1 VAVGEIIAQDGTR
14 LSVRPIESDDK
25 AALTAAFARLSAES
39 RYRRFFAP
47 RQRLNETDL
56 RYLTEVDHSDHEA
69 LVAFLPSTGEAIGVA
84 RYVRSEDPTVAEVA
98 VTVADDWHHKGVA
111 TALIELLVVRA
122 REEGI
127 ERFLA
132 LVLSENEAAVELFKA
147 LAVGDA
153 EPKRGESGHLELVI
167 DLPEG
172 DSISGTDLGSA
183 LRSAASDAVEIN
195 PWRLLLRQIQATVER
210 GWTADEEA
218 DSE

>member
-1 VAVGEIIAQDGTR
+1 
-14 LSVRPIESDDK
+14 
-25 AALTAAFARLSAES
+25 
-39 RYRRFFAP
+39 
-47 RQRLNETDL
+47 
-56 RYLTEVDHSDHEA
+56 
-69 LVAFLPSTGEAIGVA
+69 
-84 RYVRSEDPTVAEVA
+84 
-98 VTVADDWHHKGVA
+98 
-111 TALIELLVVRA
+111 
-122 REEGI
+122 
-127 ERFLA
+127 
-132 LVLSENEAAVELFKA
+132 LSENEAAVELFKA

-153 EPKRGESGHLELVI
+153 EPKRGASGHLELVI

>member
-1 VAVGEIIAQDGTR
+1 
-14 LSVRPIESDDK
+14 
-25 AALTAAFARLSAES
+25 
-39 RYRRFFAP
+39 
-47 RQRLNETDL
+47 LNETDL

>member
-14 LSVRPIESDDK
+14 LSVRPIEPDDK

-84 RYVRSEDPTVAEVA
+84 RYVRSEDRTVAEVA

-195 PWRLLLRQIQATVER
+195 PWRLLLRQIQATAER